1 MTKRVDEAIEVLK
14 ELPED
19 QQETVAN
26 AILDYASHDDGRYHL
41 SDFER
46 DEVRA
51 GLAEVRMGKLATH
64 ADVAR
69 VYKHIGL

>member
-19 QQETVAN
+19 QQETVVD
-26 AILDYASHDDGRYHL
+26 AILDYASHDGRYHL
-41 SDFER
+41 CDFER

-64 ADVAR
+64 ADVAESSTSTS
-69 VYKHIGL
+69 V